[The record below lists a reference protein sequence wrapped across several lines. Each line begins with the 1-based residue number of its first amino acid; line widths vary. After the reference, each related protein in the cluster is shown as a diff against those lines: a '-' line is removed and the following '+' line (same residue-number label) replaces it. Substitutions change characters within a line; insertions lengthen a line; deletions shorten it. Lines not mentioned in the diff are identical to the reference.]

1 MPNQSISE
9 APTFFSNFEFEDER
23 EQENEAFSNSE
34 YEQGA
39 YFIGEIAKVAKSIAK
54 EAKRYAP
61 SVVQALLKLIPKT
74 LSPDASPGKLSYA
87 MIQEGEME
95 VAQKQSEFFGSN
107 ELEVEVSDHEV
118 AHEAAL
124 TEFFADQA
132 AEAATESEAEFLIGA
147 TLPMTTSIMG
157 AKRGLRSVM
166 PAIAQAS
173 AYRTR
178 LLTQQGTMGQQLLRA
193 VPMFDRLAIAA
204 LKSAARSG
212 QPINSA
218 TAIKAMAAAT
228 DRVLNNP
235 ELLEKAIAQNLLVRQ
250 KTAPTL
256 SQQFTLRGN
265 GQMPLPEAPQDEAEA
280 MLEWGKSSTKSWSGK
295 PTKAQRMINN
305 AIKHL
310 ADNNRRDFNAA
321 LSSA

>member
-147 TLPMTTSIMG
+147 TLPMTTSIKAG
-157 AKRGLRSVM
+157 IAIGDACDSTSQRLPYPPVDTTRNNGSTTLTRCSNVRSSSDRSAEVSCSLRS
-166 PAIAQAS
+166 
-173 AYRTR
+173 
-178 LLTQQGTMGQQLLRA
+178 
-193 VPMFDRLAIAA
+193 
-204 LKSAARSG
+204 
-212 QPINSA
+212 
-218 TAIKAMAAAT
+218 T
-228 DRVLNNP
+228 D
-235 ELLEKAIAQNLLVRQ
+235 Q
-250 KTAPTL
+250 
-256 SQQFTLRGN
+256 
-265 GQMPLPEAPQDEAEA
+265 
-280 MLEWGKSSTKSWSGK
+280 
-295 PTKAQRMINN
+295 
-305 AIKHL
+305 
-310 ADNNRRDFNAA
+310 
-321 LSSA
+321 